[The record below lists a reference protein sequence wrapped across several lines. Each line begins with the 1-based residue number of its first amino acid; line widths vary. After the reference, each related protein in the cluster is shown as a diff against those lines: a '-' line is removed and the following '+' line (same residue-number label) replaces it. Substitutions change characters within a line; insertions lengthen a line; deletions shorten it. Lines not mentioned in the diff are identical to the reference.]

1 MVGIDIHKRNSP
13 RIAEM
18 GGASL
23 LVGFYIG
30 MSVLVIFAPTTV
42 TAPVFNSSLLAILGA
57 GFVGLLDDL
66 FAIRRR
72 YKAILPFIA
81 SLPLGIVEFS
91 GHATSILGLDVG
103 AFTIVLIPLGI
114 TSAANAS
121 NMLEGFNGLG
131 AGLGIIMCIGL
142 IALAFMFGAQGGLFV
157 LVPLLG
163 SLLAFLW
170 YNRYPARIFPGDS
183 LTLCVGAAIA
193 CAAIISTPSF
203 KMFGVFLF
211 VPMIA
216 EFALKARGR
225 FRAENYSTLLPDGRL
240 LYKGR
245 IESLTHFI
253 TRTGRYR
260 EWQVVSILWG
270 AEALLVAVL
279 LVAARILA
287 TG

>member
-1 MVGIDIHKRNSP
+1 
-13 RIAEM
+13 M

-30 MSVLVIFAPTTV
+30 MSVLAIFATTV
-42 TAPVFNSSLLAILGA
+42 PPPVFNSALLAILGA

-81 SLPLGIVEFS
+81 SLPLGLVEFS
-91 GHATSILGLDVG
+91 SHATSILGLDVG
-103 AFTIVLIPLGI
+103 AFTILLIPLGI

-142 IALAFMFGAQGGLFV
+142 IALSFMLGAQGGQFV

-163 SLLAFLW
+163 ALLAFLW

-203 KMFGVFLF
+203 KMFGFFLF
-211 VPMIA
+211 TPMIV
-216 EFALKARGR
+216 EFVLKARGR

-240 LYKGR
+240 LYQGR

-253 TRTGRYR
+253 TRTGHYR

-270 AEALLVAVL
+270 AESLLVAVL
-279 LVAARILA
+279 LVAARLLA